1 MNISKAIF
9 RSVLILLAAFPA
21 SPLAVGQELQMT
33 PRDAYESIPTRTSGE
48 NDINPPVILQSIP
61 QKSDVFSRSAPDRG
75 PVTTPAPSSDIV
87 GGMSSQIADPK
98 LPASVDLRKY
108 LPAPGKQQDQNDCV
122 AWALGYSSYSCQIC
136 QERNRAPNAECDK
149 FSPAFIYNS
158 LQKDGKGLNPLDAI
172 RFVKETGCASMATVP
187 QNSDRATQT
196 ALTEAATFR
205 AADHERAENLDD
217 IKAYLH
223 DGYPVMLVV
232 FLDAGFMN
240 YAADDSPYLWA
251 GTKTNGLHAIS
262 AVGYNDDKQAVL
274 IMNSSGT
281 EWKDSG
287 FCWVSYK
294 NLKSIDKDSWCVE
307 AHVIK
312 VKNSHPVTVRTKG
325 RFPRY
330 FTMKNDHVVY
340 EKDQVISPANWQLD
354 DMVYAQDGLFV
365 LRDTRTLAL
374 MSENKSQQTRDWLH
388 LDFGDLKTEV
398 IAMLAADASSL
409 LRVLTDDGDV
419 FEYRPQT
426 GDALGLWQKINPP
439 SSDTSRTVD
448 LRMAGIELRATNQL
462 GQVYVYNN
470 NGVWTLAK

>member
-1 MNISKAIF
+1 MNISKATF
-9 RSVLILLAAFPA
+9 RSVLILLAAFAA
-21 SPLAVGQELQMT
+21 SLSAVGQGLRMT
-33 PRDAYESIPTRTSGE
+33 PRDAYESIPTRSSSE
-48 NDINPPVILQSIP
+48 NNVNSAVTGRSVPE
-61 QKSDVFSRSAPDRG
+61 KSDVSPRSATDRG
-75 PVTTPAPSSDIV
+75 PLTAQALSGDI
-87 GGMSSQIADPK
+87 GGGRSNQSADPK

-108 LPAPGKQQDQNDCV
+108 LPSPGKQKDQNDCV

-136 QERNRAPNAECDK
+136 QERNRAPDAEYDK

-158 LQKDGKGLNPLDAI
+158 LQKDGKGLIPLDAI
-172 RFVKETGCASMATVP
+172 RFVEKTGCASLATMP
-187 QNSDRATQT
+187 QNSDSATQT

-205 AADHERAENLDD
+205 AADHERAANLDD

-240 YAADDSPYLWA
+240 YEADNLPYLWA

-262 AVGYNDDKQAVL
+262 AVGYDDDKQAVL
-274 IMNSSGT
+274 IMNSSGP

-287 FCWVSYK
+287 FCWVSYR

-312 VKNSHPVTVRTKG
+312 VKGCHPIMVRTKG
-325 RFPRY
+325 RFPRS
-330 FTMKNDHVVY
+330 FTIDKDHIVY
-340 EKDQVISPANWQLD
+340 EKGQAISPPNWQLD

-374 MSENKSQQTRDWLH
+374 MSEDKSRQTRDWLH
-388 LDFGDLKTEV
+388 LDFGDLKNEV
-398 IAMLAADASSL
+398 IAMLAADSSSL
-409 LRVLTDDGDV
+409 LRVLTHDGDV
-419 FEYRPQT
+419 FEYRHQT

-448 LRMAGIELRATNQL
+448 LRMTGIELRETNQL
-462 GQVYVYNN
+462 GHVYVYKK
-470 NGVWTLAK
+470 NGVWTLAP

>member
-1 MNISKAIF
+1 MNISKATF
-9 RSVLILLAAFPA
+9 QSVLILLAVNTA
-21 SPLAVGQELQMT
+21 SSLAVGQGLQMT
-33 PRDAYESIPTRTSGE
+33 PRDDYESIPTRSSGVD
-48 NDINPPVILQSIP
+48 DITPPVILQL
-61 QKSDVFSRSAPDRG
+61 DGFSRSAPDRG
-75 PVTTPAPSSDIV
+75 PLTGPATTRDTGVAISN
-87 GGMSSQIADPK
+87 QIADPK

-136 QERNRAPNAECDK
+136 QERNKAPNAECDK

-158 LQKDGKGLNPLDAI
+158 LQKDGKGLVPLDAVN
-172 RFVKETGCASMATVP
+172 FVTKTGCASMATVP
-187 QNSDRATQT
+187 QNSDSATQT

-240 YAADDSPYLWA
+240 YAADNSPYLWA

-274 IMNSSGT
+274 IMNSSGPQ
-281 EWKDSG
+281 WKDGG
-287 FCWVSYK
+287 FCWVSYN
-294 NLKSIDKDSWCVE
+294 NLKSINKDCWCVE
-307 AHVIK
+307 AHVVK
-312 VKNSHPVTVRTKG
+312 VKDSHPVTVRTKG

-330 FTMKNDHVVY
+330 FTMDNDRVVY
-340 EKDQVISPANWQLD
+340 EKGQVISPANWQLD
-354 DMVYAQDGLFV
+354 DIVYAQDGLFV
-365 LRDTRTLAL
+365 LRDNRTLAL
-374 MSENKSQQTRDWLH
+374 MNEDKSLQTRDWLH
-388 LDFGDLKTEV
+388 LNFGDLKTEV
-398 IAMLAADASSL
+398 IAMLAADSSSL

-419 FEYRPQT
+419 FEYHHQS
-426 GDALGLWQKINPP
+426 GDAPGVWQKINPP
-439 SSDTSRTVD
+439 ASDTSRTID

-470 NGVWTLAK
+470 NGGWTLAK